1 MIILSYDIKNAGR
14 IKAVHVEPKKSGLT
28 VIGGR
33 NAQGKTTNLDMLAW
47 ACGGDKYRPP
57 EPNRRGSEAP
67 AELDVKFDNGIHVTR
82 KGKNGTLSVVDETKG
97 TKGGQALLDKFISS
111 FALDLRAFRNAKPKD
126 KADLLLQTLGID
138 KPLAEIQAKIDAAYD
153 ARKVANGIAKQKMAI
168 QAQAG
173 EPLEAPCDE
182 PIDISGLM
190 QQLQAANKSNEDR
203 QRIVY
208 AFRSHDADLARLNN
222 RIKELTEELRKAKED
237 LAKAEATPATPIP
250 DETDVAQLQADI
262 QQATEINAEFARVQ
276 HANESIKRATQE
288 AIEANK
294 VAEQADEILEKA
306 RQAKADLLANAEMPD
321 PDIRI
326 NEGGELTFKGDTW
339 EALAGSDELI
349 LCAKIVSRLNPECK
363 FILIDGLEQMDGDT
377 LAGFDKWSEDAGFQ
391 VIGTRVTADPDEC
404 TLIIEDGQVAAQE

>member
-1 MIILSYDIKNAGR
+1 MIILEYTIKNAGR

-28 VIGGR
+28 IIGGKNR
-33 NAQGKTTNLDMLAW
+33 MGKTTNLDMLAW
-47 ACGGDKYRPP
+47 ACGGDKYRPA
-57 EPNRRGSEAP
+57 EPNHRGAETP

-82 KGKNGTLSVVDETKG
+82 KGKNGTLTVMDETKG
-97 TKGGQALLDKFISS
+97 TKGGQALLDKFITS
-111 FALDLRAFRNAKPKD
+111 FALDLRAFRQAKPKE
-126 KADLLLQTLGID
+126 KCDLLLKGLGID
-138 KPLAEIQAKIDAAYD
+138 KQLAEVQTKIDAAYD
-153 ARKVANGIAKQKMAI
+153 ARKVANGIAKQKMTI
-168 QAQAG
+168 QAHAG

-190 QQLQAANKSNEDR
+190 QQLQAANKANEER

-237 LAKAEATPATPIP
+237 LAKAEATPAVPIP
-250 DETDVAQLQADI
+250 DEIDVAQLQADI

-276 HANESIKRATQE
+276 QANEAIMRATKE
-288 AIEANK
+288 AIEANNATEK
-294 VAEQADEILEKA
+294 ADEVLEKA
-306 RQAKADLLANAEMPD
+306 RQAKTDLLASAKMPD
-321 PDIRI
+321 PDIGI
-326 NEGGELTFKGDTW
+326 NEDGELAYKGDTW

-349 LCAKIVSRLNPECK
+349 LCAKIVSRLNPECR

-391 VIGTRVTADPDEC
+391 VIGTRVTADPDEA
-404 TLIIEDGQVAAQE
+404 TLIIEDGQIA